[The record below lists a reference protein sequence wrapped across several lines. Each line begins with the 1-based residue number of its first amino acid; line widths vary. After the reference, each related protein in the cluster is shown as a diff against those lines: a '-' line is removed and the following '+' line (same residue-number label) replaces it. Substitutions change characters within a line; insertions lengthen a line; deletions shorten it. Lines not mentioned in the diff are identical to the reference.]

1 MTLRQETLIFDG
13 QIYSVDTIQKSGY
26 RFIDRLSVDIRK
38 SGSDIL
44 CVVTLDHRL
53 GDASAES
60 CIQDFKK
67 EVLDQ
72 HLRAKIREET
82 EPVRN
87 LILAYAFSKSGLQG
101 SE

>member
-1 MTLRQETLIFDG
+1 MTLHQESLVFDG
-13 QIYSVDTIQKSGY
+13 QIYSVDTIQKSAY

-44 CVVTLDHRL
+44 CGITLDHRL
-53 GDASAES
+53 GTASVES
-60 CIQDFKK
+60 YIQDFKK

-87 LILAYAFSKSGLQG
+87 LILGYAFSKSGLQS